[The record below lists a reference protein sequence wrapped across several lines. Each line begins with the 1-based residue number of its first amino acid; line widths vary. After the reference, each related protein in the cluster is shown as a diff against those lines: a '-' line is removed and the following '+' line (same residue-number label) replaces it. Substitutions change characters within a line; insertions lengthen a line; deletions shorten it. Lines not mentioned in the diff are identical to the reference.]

1 MKAGRLQR
9 DMVLKKLSK
18 SKVID
23 KNLLDID
30 PELKFQNPLAGDE
43 DSDIYISEEEVERVE
58 DMEVDPDER
67 VPGEVDDDKAYI
79 VPKPASEMEKRRK
92 MLSRRRK
99 KEEKAT
105 KKDDKK
111 ESKIE
116 IVPARSMDDYD
127 IDSLAETLA
136 VAKRMLRN
144 RNR

>member
-1 MKAGRLQR
+1 
-9 DMVLKKLSK
+9 
-18 SKVID
+18 
-23 KNLLDID
+23 
-30 PELKFQNPLAGDE
+30 
-43 DSDIYISEEEVERVE
+43 
-58 DMEVDPDER
+58 MEVDPDER

-111 ESKIE
+111 ENKIE